1 VTKSTLMKF
10 CLKLKDAYVKNTL
23 KMVINNTTI
32 GTQKMVVHVTE
43 SAVAFLSI
51 PYGTRNMLVLVIGRI
66 EFITTTANHSL
77 GMRFRTR
84 NILKKR
90 AVSKG
95 VTIAVRKKMLLTP
108 DQ

>member
-1 VTKSTLMKF
+1 MKF
-10 CLKLKDAYVKNTL
+10 CLKLKGTYVKNVL

-77 GMRFRTR
+77 GIRFRTR
-84 NILKKR
+84 NMLKK
-90 AVSKG
+90 KE
-95 VTIAVRKKMLLTP
+95 LLAKE
-108 DQ
+108 